1 MTPSSPCQKAPM
13 SVVYL
18 GTAEIAVPAMEAIAR
33 HPEFELRG
41 VFSQPDR
48 PSGRK
53 RRLTASP
60 VKTAALA
67 ASVPVA
73 TPEKIGE
80 AGDQLA
86 EWNPSIMV
94 VFAYGQYI
102 PRRVFEF
109 PPLGT
114 INLHPSL
121 LPKYRGASPIQ
132 SAIADGETESG
143 LSVIRVTERMDA
155 GEILM
160 QRRVEIGPMDTARGM
175 SARFAELSADLI
187 IEALSAIRDGT
198 ATWRPQDEDQV
209 VECGKLSK
217 ENGWIDWTLSART
230 WQNRIRA
237 YQPWPGVSFPLP
249 EGERVKIHGAR
260 VEPGE
265 GAPGEVIDLG
275 ADGPLIACGERAL
288 RLIQVQPPGKSVM
301 SGRDFLNGHPLQCG
315 DRLRND

>member
-1 MTPSSPCQKAPM
+1 MNPLPHPLP
-13 SVVYL
+13 VVYL
-18 GTAEIAVPAMEAIAR
+18 GTAEIAVPAMEAIAG
-33 HPEFELRG
+33 HPDFDLKG

-48 PSGRK
+48 PSGRH

-60 VKTAALA
+60 AKSRAREL
-67 ASVPVA
+67 SVPVA

-80 AGDQLA
+80 AQDQLEA
-86 EWNPSIMV
+86 WNPSIMV

-102 PRRVFEF
+102 PRRVFAF

-132 SAIADGETESG
+132 SAIAAGESESG

-155 GEILM
+155 GDILL
-160 QRRVEIGPMDTARGM
+160 QRRVEIGPMDTAQSMSERFAAM
-175 SARFAELSADLI
+175 SAELI
-187 IEALSAIRDGT
+187 VEALLAIRDGN
-198 ATWRPQDEDQV
+198 AVWVPQDEDRV

-217 ENGWIDWTLSART
+217 EDGWMDWTLPAQT
-230 WQNRIRA
+230 WGNRIRA

-249 EGERVKIHGAR
+249 DGSRVKIHAAR
-260 VEPGE
+260 LEEGG
-265 GAPGEVIDLG
+265 GAPGEVLDVG
-275 ADGPLIACGERAL
+275 TDGPLIACGDGAL
-288 RLIQVQPPGKSVM
+288 RLTQVQPPGKSVM

-315 DRLRND
+315 EKLPND